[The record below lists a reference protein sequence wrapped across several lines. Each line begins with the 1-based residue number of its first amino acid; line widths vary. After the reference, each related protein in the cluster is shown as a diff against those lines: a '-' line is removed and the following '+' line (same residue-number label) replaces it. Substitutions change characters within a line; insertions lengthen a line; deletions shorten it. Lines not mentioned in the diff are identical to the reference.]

1 MQQIP
6 LEAVP
11 SQTLNIVLGGQSCA
25 LSVYTL
31 NGYDYTDSTLSTPKA
46 NLYVDFSYNGV
57 TVTTTAICLNLKR
70 LLINRQYLGFS
81 GDLMFIDTQG
91 SDDPQYDGLAN
102 EQGGRWVLVYLEAA
116 DLAANPAGV

>member
-91 SDDPQYDGLAN
+91 GDDPQYDGLAN
-102 EQGGRWVLVYLEAA
+102 EQGGRWVLAYLEAA